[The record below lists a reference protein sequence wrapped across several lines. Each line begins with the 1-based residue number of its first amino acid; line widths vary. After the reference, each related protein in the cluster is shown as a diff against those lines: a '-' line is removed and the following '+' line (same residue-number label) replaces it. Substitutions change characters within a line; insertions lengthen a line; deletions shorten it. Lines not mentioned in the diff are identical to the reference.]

1 MDEHL
6 VRLNQ
11 KLKRE
16 RIHIY
21 KIRNEKGGFT
31 TNTTEIEKI
40 KSPLLIT
47 ISKKK
52 KKTA

>member
-6 VRLNQ
+6 VRLNE

-21 KIRNEKGGFT
+21 KIRNEKGGFI

-40 KSPLLIT
+40 KSLL
-47 ISKKK
+47 
-52 KKTA
+52 